1 MTQEKL
7 IDAITD
13 LDSDILNHYFDMK
26 ADLAAKKK
34 PKKHTWL
41 EWGSLAACLCFAII
55 VALIGGQSNKSSAAV
70 INYGAFI
77 FIPVLVV
84 SSVPLCLF
92 FVGKEKTLKSSLIT
106 SAIALAAVDML
117 NVLGVYLYSH
127 FGGINILGNLPIIL
141 ISSNVAAIIS
151 IVSITLLGRK
161 IKTWWLKLLL
171 WLTVSIIAIILACI
185 VHNIVI
191 GVVQGDMNSGKS
203 AFSVVRILSVG
214 KKSILDL

>member
-1 MTQEKL
+1 MTRENF
-7 IDAITD
+7 IDAVTE
-13 LDSDILNHYFDMK
+13 LDTDILDRYFLMK
-26 ADLAAKKK
+26 QALAEKMK

-41 EWGSLAACLCFAII
+41 EWGSLAACFCFAII
-55 VALIGGQSNKSSAAV
+55 VALIGGQSNNISSAAV

-92 FVGKEKTLKSSLIT
+92 FVRKEKTLKYSLIT

-191 GVVQGDMNSGKS
+191 GVVQGDMVTI
-203 AFSVVRILSVG
+203 A
-214 KKSILDL
+214 

>member
-1 MTQEKL
+1 MTRENF
-7 IDAITD
+7 IDAVTE
-13 LDSDILNHYFDMK
+13 LDTDILDRYFLMK
-26 ADLAAKKK
+26 QALAEKKK

-41 EWGSLAACLCFAII
+41 EWGSLAACFCFAII
-55 VALIGGQSNKSSAAV
+55 VALIGGQSNNISSAAV

-92 FVGKEKTLKSSLIT
+92 FVRKEKTLKSSLIT

-191 GVVQGDMNSGKS
+191 EVVQGDMVTI
-203 AFSVVRILSVG
+203 A
-214 KKSILDL
+214 